1 MSTESKQLT
10 CSDCGQTFTFTQQE
24 QEFFL
29 EKGYGDPK
37 RCKNCRQ
44 QRKAERAG
52 SLRNGYR

>member
-24 QEFFL
+24 QEFFQ
-29 EKGYGDPK
+29 EKGFSEPK

-52 SLRNGYR
+52 SQRNGYR